1 MTATVEAVSE
11 LMAQVGALMDL
22 MSVVEAED
30 GAAWILAVD
39 ETLAVLAEYD
49 MDSRKLILSAETAVA
64 PEERRAEVYEMLLLF
79 NAQWRDTGGVRMV
92 LEVPGEPVVQVAD
105 IAADGLDLV
114 GLQTALG
121 NFIAKAAAWRT
132 LVSEGAGIDG
142 GTKGDGEDEDPQS
155 DLGAV
160 RV

>member
-1 MTATVEAVSE
+1 MAVTAEAISE
-11 LMAQVGALMDL
+11 LMSQVGPLTDM
-22 MSVVEAED
+22 MSVVETED

-49 MDSRKLILSAETAVA
+49 ADSRKLILSAETAIA
-64 PEERRAEVYEMLLLF
+64 PEERRVEVYEMLLLF

-92 LEVPGEPVVQVAD
+92 LEAPGEPVLQMVD

-114 GLQTALG
+114 GLQTVLG
-121 NFIAKAAAWRT
+121 NFIAKAVAWRE
-132 LVSEGAGIDG
+132 LVSEGVGVDG
-142 GTKGDGEDEDPQS
+142 GIEGDGEDEDPQS
-155 DLGAV
+155 DLDAV